1 MIKPTFRAAV
11 PFAIFVAGMTGGPMP
26 SMVAA
31 QERELEEII
40 VTATK
45 RESDV
50 MDVPASITALSAE
63 TLENRVVNNY
73 DDLSVL
79 VPNWDVKL
87 ANAQVIQR
95 VRGIAHGLV
104 QGPHEGAVAQHI
116 DGVYIPR
123 TTALRGVYN
132 DLQSIEAL
140 RGPQGTLYGRNAT
153 GGALNLI
160 TNRPTEDFEGRL
172 SLLAGSYDRRNLTA
186 MVSGALSEQIL
197 GRLGV
202 YYNKRDGY
210 IENLQPGGDDPDY
223 EDVTSFKLGLRFLPS
238 DEVTID
244 VTVAHEDWEGSNA
257 WASFTAPQDVIFPIY
272 ANAPFTLEYGKLYN
286 DVENKDERQ
295 DTIVALNVGWKVSDT
310 LSVRSTTG
318 FVRNDFEAVND
329 SDGTG
334 VYSVSWHPTS
344 ESDTF
349 SQELVIDFSFMEDR
363 LDLIVGG
370 YYYEDDTDFGFYL
383 PLNFIDLSFGS
394 PFNTSQINQDWRQDL
409 TAYAGFLDVTYHV
422 SDNFR
427 VFGGVRVSEED
438 KDLVIQSQQVVPLC
452 GYGLPVSEVGD
463 DWSDTS
469 PRLGFQ
475 WDVSDTGMIYAQ
487 VQEGFRSGGY
497 DSGSCNDPFDPEE
510 ITAFEVGY
518 KARFNDDRG
527 SVSAA
532 AFYYDYQDLQIQQI
546 VDLQLNIENAASSEV
561 WGFEIEASLLIGDY
575 TTLGF
580 NYAYVNAEFDD
591 YTDCDAIL
599 FLGNCSSAI
608 IAAGR
613 AVFEDLSGNQVPGAA
628 EHTFGVSLDQ
638 QIPIGVGDLTLIVD
652 AYWTDETFPRQFNR
666 IEWNGYTLVNAFL
679 AFQPESWQNA
689 TVRLFA
695 KNLTDE
701 EYFQGFTT
709 VANTS
714 FNYLTSFGSPRTW
727 GVELVY
733 DFQ

>member
-1 MIKPTFRAAV
+1 MIKPMFRAAV

-26 SMVAA
+26 GTVAA

-50 MDVPASITALSAE
+50 MDVPASITALSTE
-63 TLENRVVNNY
+63 TLENRIVNNY

-87 ANAQVIQR
+87 GNAQVIHR

-123 TTALRGVYN
+123 TTALRGVYH

-153 GGALNLI
+153 GGALNLT
-160 TNRPTEDFEGRL
+160 TNKPTEEFEGRL
-172 SLLAGSYDRRNLTA
+172 SLLAGNYDRRNVTA
-186 MVSGALSEQIL
+186 MVSGPLSENFL

-210 IENLQPGGDDPDY
+210 IENLQPGGKDPNY
-223 EDVTSFKLGLRFLPS
+223 EDVISVKLGLRFLPS

-244 VTVAHEDWEGSNA
+244 LTVAYEDWEGSNA
-257 WASFTAPQDVIFPIY
+257 WASYTAPQDIIFPIY
-272 ANAPFTLEYGKLYN
+272 TNAPYTLEYGKLYN
-286 DVENKDERQ
+286 DIDGKDERE
-295 DTIVALNVGWKVSDT
+295 DTIVALNVGWDVSDS
-310 LSVRSTTG
+310 LSIRSTTG
-318 FVRNDFEAVND
+318 LVRNEFEAVND

-334 VYSVSWHPTS
+334 VYSVSWHPRS
-344 ESDTF
+344 KSDTF
-349 SQELVIDFSFMEDR
+349 SQELVIDFSLMEER
-363 LDLIVGG
+363 LDVILGG

-383 PLNFIDLSFGS
+383 PLNFIDGSFGL
-394 PFNTSQINQDWRQDL
+394 PFNTSQINQDWQQNT
-409 TAYAGFLDVTYHV
+409 TAYAAFLDATFHV
-422 SDNFR
+422 SDSFR
-427 VFGGVRVSEED
+427 VFAGIRVSDED
-438 KDLVIQSQQVVPLC
+438 KDVEIQSQQVVVLC

-463 DWSDTS
+463 SWSDTS

-475 WDVSDTGMIYAQ
+475 WDVSETSMIYGQ

-518 KARFNDDRG
+518 KAGFNDGRG

-561 WGFEIEASLLIGDY
+561 YGIEIESSLLVGDY

-591 YTDCDAIL
+591 YTDCDSIL
-599 FLGNCSSAI
+599 FLGNCSGAVV
-608 IAAGR
+608 AAGL
-613 AVFEDLSGNQVPGAA
+613 AVFEDLSGNQMPGAA
-628 EHTFGVSLDQ
+628 EHTLGVSLDQ
-638 QIPIGVGDLTLIVD
+638 GIPIDGGDLTLIVD

-666 IEWNGYTLVNAFL
+666 VKFDGYTLVNAFL
-679 AFQPESWQNA
+679 SFQPDAWQGS
-689 TVRLFA
+689 TIRLFA

-714 FNYLTSFGSPRTW
+714 FNFMSNFGSPRTW

>member
-1 MIKPTFRAAV
+1 MIKPMFRAAV
-11 PFAIFVAGMTGGPMP
+11 LGATFAAAMTSVSVPGT
-26 SMVAA
+26 VAA

-50 MDVPASITALSAE
+50 MDVPASITALSTE
-63 TLENRVVNNY
+63 TLENRIVNNY
-73 DDLSVL
+73 DDLTVL

-123 TTALRGVYN
+123 TTALRGVYH

-153 GGALNLI
+153 GGALNLT
-160 TNRPTEDFEGRL
+160 TNKPTEEFEGRL
-172 SLLAGSYDRRNLTA
+172 SLLAGNYDRRNVTA
-186 MVSGALSEQIL
+186 MVSGPLSENFL

-210 IENLQPGGDDPDY
+210 IENLQPGGDDPDH
-223 EDVTSFKLGLRFLPS
+223 EDVISVKLGLRFLPS

-244 VTVAHEDWEGSNA
+244 LTVAYEDWEGSNA
-257 WASFTAPQDVIFPIY
+257 WASYTAPQDIIFPIY
-272 ANAPFTLEYGKLYN
+272 TNAPYTLEYGKLYN
-286 DVENKDERQ
+286 DIDNKDERE
-295 DTIVALNVGWKVSDT
+295 DTIVALNVGWDVSDS
-310 LSVRSTTG
+310 LSIRSTTG
-318 FVRNDFEAVND
+318 LVRNEFESVND

-334 VYSVSWHPTS
+334 VYSVSWHPRNK
-344 ESDTF
+344 SDTF
-349 SQELVIDFSFMEDR
+349 SQELVIDFSLMEER
-363 LDLIVGG
+363 LDVILGG

-383 PLNFIDLSFGS
+383 PLNFIDGSFGL
-394 PFNTSQINQDWRQDL
+394 PFNTSQINQDWQQDT
-409 TAYAGFLDVTYHV
+409 TAYAAFLDATFHV
-422 SDNFR
+422 SDSFR
-427 VFGGVRVSEED
+427 VFAGIRASEED
-438 KDLVIQSQQVVPLC
+438 KDVEIQSQQVVVLC

-463 DWSDTS
+463 SWSDTS

-475 WDVSDTGMIYAQ
+475 WDVSETSMIYGQ

-518 KARFNDDRG
+518 KAGFNDGRG

-561 WGFEIEASLLIGDY
+561 YGVEIESSLLVGDY

-580 NYAYVNAEFDD
+580 NYAYVNAEFED
-591 YTDCDAIL
+591 YTDCDSIL
-599 FLGNCSSAI
+599 FLGNCSGAVV
-608 IAAGR
+608 AAGL
-613 AVFEDLSGNQVPGAA
+613 AVFEDLSGNQMPGAA
-628 EHTFGVSLDQ
+628 EHTLGVSLDQ
-638 QIPIGVGDLTLIVD
+638 GIPIDGGDLTLIVD

-666 IEWNGYTLVNAFL
+666 VKFDGYALVNAFL
-679 AFQPESWQNA
+679 SFQPDAWQGS
-689 TVRLFA
+689 TIRLFA

-714 FNYLTSFGSPRTW
+714 FNFMSNFGSPRTW

-733 DFQ
+733 DFR